1 MTTPPAATPE
11 FAPLVATVPE
21 RCRVC
26 YTCVREC
33 PAKAIRIQGGQ
44 SAVVDGR
51 CIGCGNCV
59 RVCSQN
65 AKKARTSTAA
75 VQRLLANQTA
85 RVAAIVAPSF
95 PAELGD
101 IPYQQFVGAL
111 RALGFDLVNEVA
123 FGADLVADRFRQLVN
138 QADGQRYIATSC
150 PALVAFVERYHPE
163 SVPNLAPI
171 VSPMIAMAR
180 VLRQLHGSDLKIVF
194 IGPCIGKKA
203 EATDPNVA
211 NDVDEV
217 LTFRELWSLL
227 AQRSIEMAACT
238 PASFDHP
245 EPGLGQLFPIS
256 RGMLQAADIQE
267 DLLRA
272 RVVACAGRTEFV
284 AALKDFSSGALD
296 ADLLEALCCSGC
308 IMGPGMTA
316 NDPLF
321 RRRAKVSQY
330 ARQRFDELNLTRWH
344 AKMDRFSAI
353 DLSRRFTARD
363 QRIPP
368 PSSTEIESILQR
380 MGKESPADE
389 LNCGACG
396 YETCRD
402 HATAIHKGLAESE
415 MCLPY
420 TIERLNEAFAEL
432 ADSHQQL
439 TTTQQALMQSERL
452 ASMGQLAAG
461 IAHEIN
467 NPLGVVL
474 LFAHNLLNECR
485 DQAVN
490 EDLTMIVEQAD
501 RCKKI
506 VSGLLNFARR
516 NKVARQAVEIPRLVD
531 HCLKMLALP
540 PNVEVTSQHAVPKL
554 VAEVDPDQI
563 TQVLTNLVSNAVAA
577 MPNGG
582 KLEARTS
589 QGNQDAL
596 LEIEDAGVGIPSDS
610 IHKIF
615 EPFYTTKQIGKGT
628 GLGLAVTY
636 GIIKMHRG
644 SVSVT
649 SNADPTRG
657 PTGTRFTIRLPRC
670 AEEELLQPNHLETE
684 DELSG

>member
-1 MTTPPAATPE
+1 MTRAPGTVPNL
-11 FAPLVATVPE
+11 APLVATIPE

-33 PAKAIRIQGGQ
+33 PAKAIRIRGGQ
-44 SAVVDGR
+44 SEVLDGR

-59 RVCSQN
+59 RVCSQK
-65 AKKARTSTAA
+65 AKTARSSITAVEA
-75 VQRLLANQTA
+75 LLADRSTP
-85 RVAAIVAPSF
+85 VAAIVAPSV

-101 IPYQQFVGAL
+101 ASHQQFVGAL
-111 RALGFDLVNEVA
+111 RALGFSLVNEVA
-123 FGADLVADRFRQLVN
+123 FGADLVADRFRRLVH
-138 QADGQRYIATSC
+138 QANGQRYIATSC

-180 VLRQLHGSDLKIVF
+180 VLRQLQDGDLRIVF

-203 EATDPNVA
+203 EAADPNV
-211 NDVDEV
+211 VDEV
-217 LTFRELWSLL
+217 DEALTFQELWHLL
-227 AQRSIEMAACT
+227 ARRDIHLDACE
-238 PASFDHP
+238 PSNFDPP
-245 EPGLGQLFPIS
+245 EPSLGQLFPIS
-256 RGMLQAADIQE
+256 RGMLQAADIKE
-267 DLLRA
+267 DLLHA
-272 RVVACAGRTEFV
+272 RVVSCDGRTEFV
-284 AALKDFSSGALD
+284 AALKDFSTGALD
-296 ADLLEALCCSGC
+296 AELLEALCCNGC
-308 IMGPGMTA
+308 IMGPGMTVE
-316 NDPLF
+316 DPLF
-321 RRRAKVSQY
+321 RRRAKVSEY
-330 ARQRFDELNLTRWH
+330 ARGRFGALNLNRWH
-344 AKMDRFSAI
+344 AKMDRFANL
-353 DLSRRFTARD
+353 DLSRTFSARD
-363 QRIPP
+363 QRLPV
-368 PSSTEIESILQR
+368 PSTTEIESILAR
-380 MGKESPADE
+380 MGKSSPADE

-420 TIERLNEAFAEL
+420 TIERLNEAFEEL

-474 LFAHNLLNECR
+474 LFAHNLLDECR
-485 DQAVN
+485 DQAIG

-506 VSGLLNFARR
+506 VAGLLNFARR
-516 NKVARQAVEIPRLVD
+516 NKVARQPVTIPRLVD

-540 PNVEVTSQHAVPKL
+540 TGIETITRHQTPDL

-577 MPNGG
+577 MPDGGRLWVRSARSNGDAV
-582 KLEARTS
+582 LEV
-589 QGNQDAL
+589 
-596 LEIEDAGVGIPSDS
+596 EDDGVGIPSDN

-615 EPFYTTKQIGKGT
+615 EPFYTTKQIGRGT

-644 SVSVT
+644 SIDVT
-649 SNADPTRG
+649 TNTDPKRG
-657 PTGTRFTIRLPRC
+657 PTGTCFAIRLPRH
-670 AEEELLQPNHLETE
+670 AEEEPLQPTDLESE
-684 DELSG
+684 DELPG